1 MTATL
6 SAYADLQQ
14 RETTY
19 RLLRQARQARDLY
32 RAACRTN
39 CEPLKAYRRDEFL
52 MAQSAADSAR
62 RALYGNTI

>member
-32 RAACRTN
+32 RAACGTDY
-39 CEPLKAYRRDEFL
+39 EPLKAYRRDEFV

-62 RALYGNTI
+62 RALYGTAL